1 MFCVLH
7 KLILKSNAV
16 HILRVLNICPA
27 CQMVFDIKYFKIPS
41 SHLMKLEFCSFR
53 DTFQK
58 VSLSSVFSAD
68 PSSTLTRL
76 NRDISYFSEKVQS
89 NHLVIPMWWL

>member
-7 KLILKSNAV
+7 KMILKSNAM

-27 CQMVFDIKYFKIPS
+27 CQIVFDIKYFKIPS
-41 SHLMKLEFCSFR
+41 SHLMKLEFCSFI

-58 VSLSSVFSAD
+58 VCLSSVCSVD
-68 PSSTLTRL
+68 PSSTLTSL

-89 NHLVIPMWWL
+89 NHLVIPVWWL